1 MVNLKSI
8 FGCCAVF
15 LLAVL
20 ILGGCGSGSGTTA
33 SNRTTKAKTSVKTSG
48 LVPPGFLVGALEIV
62 IAIPYGVT
70 VELDPVTNEPSR
82 NVVTLVGT
90 SDPSMTMKALTY
102 VAATPTAKGSLKII
116 YLNAA
121 GFTPADSISVQLDIA
136 TGFFPTASDFSL
148 SKFEVISMAV
158 NADGSLTVNPS
169 APVQNPAFTVEV
181 I

>member
-1 MVNLKSI
+1 MVNLTGLCR
-8 FGCCAVF
+8 FVALF
-15 LLAVL
+15 LLLAL
-20 ILGGCGSGSGTTA
+20 TLGGCGSGSGTTS

-48 LVPPGFLVGALEIV
+48 LVQPGFLVGALEVV
-62 IAIPYGVT
+62 ISIPYGVT

-90 SDPSMTMKALTY
+90 AAPSMTMNALTY
-102 VAATPTAKGSLKII
+102 VAATPAAKGSLKII

-121 GFTPADSISVQLDIA
+121 GFAPADSISVQLDIA
-136 TGFFPTASDFSL
+136 TGFFPTAGDFSL
-148 SKFEVISMAV
+148 TKFEIVTMT
-158 NADGSLTVNPS
+158 ADGSTVNSP